1 MKTGRR
7 APGAGHRT
15 EQAILVQGGTVWTP
29 DGPRRADVRVVGE
42 TIAEIGALTPGRRER
57 VIDAAGLHALPGMID
72 VHVHVDDTIGRF
84 ELADTFATA
93 SELAVRTGVTTLAGF
108 VTQRPGETLTEA
120 VERCRARARGRSH
133 CDVAFHLTPTAWPWD
148 WVEVGELVS
157 AGFTTFK
164 LYTTYRE
171 AGLFTPYERLG
182 VVMGRLAS
190 LGARLLVHCE
200 DDETLTGVDPSR
212 LDFSDPR
219 AHAALRPERAEIV
232 AVERVLEL
240 AARTG
245 CRVHIVHVSTADA
258 LSRIAAA
265 RGHAAVSCETA
276 PHYLRLTDA
285 ALAGGHGHRYLC
297 TPPLRAEATRA
308 RLEADAA
315 SGEFDLFATDH
326 CAFARSDKD
335 LSRGDIR
342 GVPSGLAG
350 IGALVPVLF
359 ELLVKR
365 HRRPL
370 GELALRLAAN
380 PAKLLGAY
388 PKKGTIAAGSDADL
402 VVLDPNGPPRPVAS
416 TLAEAW
422 ETYPG
427 RTTTLAVRR
436 VLVRG
441 RLVVED
447 GALVDSQRPAG
458 RILA

>member
-1 MKTGRR
+1 M
-7 APGAGHRT
+7 
-15 EQAILVQGGTVWTP
+15 
-29 DGPRRADVRVVGE
+29 
-42 TIAEIGALTPGRRER
+42 
-57 VIDAAGLHALPGMID
+57 
-72 VHVHVDDTIGRF
+72 
-84 ELADTFATA
+84 
-93 SELAVRTGVTTLAGF
+93 
-108 VTQRPGETLTEA
+108 
-120 VERCRARARGRSH
+120 
-133 CDVAFHLTPTAWPWD
+133 
-148 WVEVGELVS
+148 
-157 AGFTTFK
+157 
-164 LYTTYRE
+164 
-171 AGLFTPYERLG
+171 
-182 VVMGRLAS
+182 
-190 LGARLLVHCE
+190 
-200 DDETLTGVDPSR
+200 
-212 LDFSDPR
+212 
-219 AHAALRPERAEIV
+219 
-232 AVERVLEL
+232 
-240 AARTG
+240 
-245 CRVHIVHVSTADA
+245 
-258 LSRIAAA
+258 
-265 RGHAAVSCETA
+265 
-276 PHYLRLTDA
+276 
-285 ALAGGHGHRYLC
+285 
-297 TPPLRAEATRA
+297 
-308 RLEADAA
+308 
-315 SGEFDLFATDH
+315 
-326 CAFARSDKD
+326 
-335 LSRGDIR
+335 SRGDIR